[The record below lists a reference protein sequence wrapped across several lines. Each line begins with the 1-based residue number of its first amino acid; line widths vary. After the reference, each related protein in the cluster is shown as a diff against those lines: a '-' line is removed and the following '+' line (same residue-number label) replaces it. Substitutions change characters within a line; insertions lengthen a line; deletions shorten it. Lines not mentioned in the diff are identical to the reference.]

1 MQWDYFVSYSS
12 EDRAAAG
19 ELIVALEAHGLR
31 CFVDFRDIPPGS
43 QRYRSH
49 LAGAI
54 KSSESVL
61 VLVSPF
67 SQASEEVL
75 DEIQFGH
82 DHGRRKVA
90 VWLSSFQ
97 EYTNDTLQFLLAP
110 VQHVDWTGGTAVD
123 AARKVAATATLSSL
137 HHKLAEYRSVTDQLR
152 LDLEELFRRVDVD
165 DRAGAMA
172 EVRDV
177 AVALLQ
183 RLARESGLGEES
195 VADLHSLVLIC
206 RDHIDQ
212 ESLLRA
218 FAEIDQRV
226 ARAQFKVPNLD
237 SITRAVEALMQAL
250 SVLLTLRWGLEPLD
264 PTIRRNATFV
274 TGLLSEAGWLS
285 GSELAP
291 RTDVLYLLFEKPLGT
306 GKRYLE
312 LLISKDAEAA
322 AAIAAESDGRIM
334 PSSGV
339 PTATRFLVVDQP
351 SGAALRGDVGQVI
364 TVDEFVL
371 RFTGLE
377 PVTFGTEQGTGDR
390 IATDVRRAIA
400 AGDRNV
406 LVYGESGTGKSKSFR
421 TLLAEGWPGA
431 PRYVFSVDFADST
444 QEGLHGH
451 LNACIEAAF
460 PRSARSHARGMASYL
475 VRTGKAALFVD
486 SIELAANAANPTSA
500 ARAFASL
507 CRYLSHDSTVI
518 FAGRD
523 AALRD
528 SAAVREF
535 FLSAPSTNAQLAQ
548 VMSAIGVDSGSL
560 PRFRMVRARAHAPV
574 SVRTP
579 HDRLDQALGGD
590 AWLRDEHVA
599 MRAFATVIGDGGD
612 LQRILMNA
620 PCLERTQ
627 LEALALG
634 GTPGASDSLDVDAP
648 WGLDL
653 ASTRQRREFRAALDF
668 VRTVISHSPGTAW
681 DRLQMGEAGRRYVR
695 LLSLLAGWPPGAHY
709 LLSLVGVP
717 GAVMAISH
725 EGPVPLAPAPVTV
738 GDFREFLEVV
748 AGHPDPAGLFACP
761 DPSLLTPMY
770 ARLPRRFFEDDQ
782 YRDRPVTGISWW
794 AARSYA
800 TWRGCR
806 LPTSLEW
813 EIAGRSWDGRVF
825 PWGDDPH
832 PARIRCAE
840 TAAGRPLMDYAAW
853 RLAMRNDE
861 VAVAN
866 SRAST
871 AADGNVS
878 DLGHLDLVGNVW
890 EWTETHVGSY
900 RAIAGGSYD
909 NPLRACTLAS
919 RSCAR
924 ANTFSNAVGF
934 RMVVSG

>member
-12 EDRAAAG
+12 EDRTAAG
-19 ELIVALEAHGLR
+19 ELIAALEAQGLR
-31 CFVDFRDIPPGS
+31 CFIDFRDIPPGS

-54 KSSESVL
+54 KGSETVL

-75 DEIQFGH
+75 DEIQYGH
-82 DHGRRKVA
+82 DHGRRKIA
-90 VWLSSFQ
+90 VWLSGFQ

-110 VQHVDWTGGTAVD
+110 VQHVDWTGGTAGD
-123 AARKVAATATLSSL
+123 AARKVAATATLSRL
-137 HHKLAEYRSVTDQLR
+137 HHQLAEYRSVTDQLR
-152 LDLEELFRRVDVD
+152 LDLEELFRKVDAD
-165 DRAGAMA
+165 DRVGAMA

-177 AVALLQ
+177 SVALLR
-183 RLARESGLGEES
+183 RLGREYGIES
-195 VADLHSLVLIC
+195 ASANNLHSLVLAC

-218 FAEIDQRV
+218 FVEIDQRV
-226 ARAQFKVPNLD
+226 TRSQFKVPNLD
-237 SITRAVEALMQAL
+237 AITRAVEALMQAL
-250 SVLLTLRWGLEPLD
+250 SVLLTLRWGLEFLD
-264 PTIRRNATFV
+264 PCIRRNATFI

-291 RTDVLYLLFEKPLGT
+291 REDVLYLLFEKPVGA

-322 AAIAAESDGRIM
+322 AAIAAESDGRIL
-334 PSSGV
+334 PAGGV

-351 SGAALRGDVGQVI
+351 HPALNADLGQVI

-377 PVTFGTEQGTGDR
+377 PVVRRAVAGPADR
-390 IATDVRRAIA
+390 IVSDVRRAIA

-406 LVYGESGTGKSKSFR
+406 LVYGEPGTGKSRSLQ
-421 TLLAEGWPGA
+421 TMIAEGWPDA
-431 PRYVFSVDFADST
+431 PRFVFGVDFADATPESV
-444 QEGLHGH
+444 HGH
-451 LNACIEAAF
+451 LNACIESAF
-460 PRSARSHARGMASYL
+460 PRSSRSHARGLASYL
-475 VRTGKAALFVD
+475 VRTGKAALIVD
-486 SIELAANAANPTSA
+486 SIELAANAANPRAA
-500 ARAFASL
+500 ARAFAGL
-507 CRYLSHDSTVI
+507 CRYLSHESTVI

-535 FLSAPSTNAQLAQ
+535 FLSAPSTSAQLAQ
-548 VMSAIGVDSGSL
+548 VMSAIGVDGGSL

-574 SVRTP
+574 SVSTP

-590 AWLRDEHVA
+590 AWLRDEQVA
-599 MRAFATVIGDGGD
+599 KRALATVIGDGRD
-612 LQRILMNA
+612 LQQILMNA
-620 PCLERTQ
+620 PTLERTQ
-627 LEALALG
+627 IGTLALG
-634 GTPGASDSLDVDAP
+634 GTPGASDGLDVDAP
-648 WGLDL
+648 WGLEL
-653 ASTRQRREFRAALDF
+653 GKTRQRREFRAALDF
-668 VRTVISHSPGTAW
+668 VRTALSHSPGTVW
-681 DRLQMGEAGRRYVR
+681 DRVQMGEAGRRYVR
-695 LLSLLAGWPPGAHY
+695 LLSLLGGSSPRRRY

-717 GAVMAISH
+717 GAVMAIAH
-725 EGPVPLAPAPVTV
+725 DGPVSLAPAPVTV
-738 GDFREFLEVV
+738 GEYREFLGVV
-748 AGHPDPAGLFACP
+748 AGHPDPAARFACP
-761 DPSLLTPMY
+761 DPSLLAPMY
-770 ARLPRRFFEDDQ
+770 ERLPRRFFEDDR

-794 AARSYA
+794 AARAYSS
-800 TWRGCR
+800 WRGCR

-832 PARIRCAE
+832 SARIRCAE

-866 SRAST
+866 SRASS

-890 EWTETHVGSY
+890 EWTDTHVGSY

-924 ANTFSNAVGF
+924 ADTFSNAVGF